1 MYICLKLM
9 YFSGYVILFL
19 YLATNK
25 AWLRARFTSKYSK
38 NWSKLNDQ
46 KGVWV
51 SNRWVFWSV

>member
-1 MYICLKLM
+1 MM

-38 NWSKLNDQ
+38 NWSELNDQ

-51 SNRWVFWSV
+51 SLRWVFWSV